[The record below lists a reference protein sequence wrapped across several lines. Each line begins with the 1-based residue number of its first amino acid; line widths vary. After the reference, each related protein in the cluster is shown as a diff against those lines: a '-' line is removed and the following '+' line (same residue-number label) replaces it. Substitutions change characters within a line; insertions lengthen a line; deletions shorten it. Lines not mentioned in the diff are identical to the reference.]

1 MGKIYLSTKNN
12 LLKLQNSIKEYKNG
26 QILIE
31 EKELILKNKLE
42 SYKNSKLSQQREI
55 KDFVKKDI
63 WDKDAIYKRRKK
75 LENFVLETW
84 SFK

>member
-1 MGKIYLSTKNN
+1 MLISGSHNA
-12 LLKLQNSIKEYKNG
+12 SIGNEPFNK
-26 QILIE
+26 
-31 EKELILKNKLE
+31 KLE

-63 WDKDAIYKRRKK
+63 WDKDAIDKRRKK